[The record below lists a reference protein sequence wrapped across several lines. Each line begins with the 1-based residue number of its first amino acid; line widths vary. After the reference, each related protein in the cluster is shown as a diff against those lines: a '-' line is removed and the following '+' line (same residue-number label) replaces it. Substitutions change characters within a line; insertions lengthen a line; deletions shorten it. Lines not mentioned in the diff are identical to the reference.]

1 MPWATRIC
9 DLDHSS
15 QQCQIVNPLNR
26 ARHQTHVLV
35 DTSWA
40 CFLWATTRTFKICPH
55 IVWHS
60 SHKRWSLICV
70 LLKISQACYSL
81 IKHVEDMML
90 YGFWDYFIEKN
101 TVSALFFPFC
111 VSLFLSVS
119 LSFFFWN
126 LRIMN
131 CQVRWSCSCNSIIL
145 GKPCVETIQRQ
156 KKKKKKNVQEDSSH
170 SRGLRYPNLYSSD
183 R

>member
-119 LSFFFWN
+119 LSFFFLKFKN
-126 LRIMN
+126 YELPGKMVLLL
-131 CQVRWSCSCNSIIL
+131 QFHHS
-145 GKPCVETIQRQ
+145 GKPMCGDHTKT
-156 KKKKKKNVQEDSSH
+156 KKKKKKKCARRQ
-170 SRGLRYPNLYSSD
+170 
-183 R
+183 

>member
-111 VSLFLSVS
+111 VSLFFSVS
-119 LSFFFWN
+119 LSFFLKFKN
-126 LRIMN
+126 YELP
-131 CQVRWSCSCNSIIL
+131 
-145 GKPCVETIQRQ
+145 GKMVLLLQFHHSGKVMCENKTKT
-156 KKKKKKNVQEDSSH
+156 KKKKKVQEDTSH
-170 SRGLRYPNLYSSD
+170 SRGLRYPNLYSLD